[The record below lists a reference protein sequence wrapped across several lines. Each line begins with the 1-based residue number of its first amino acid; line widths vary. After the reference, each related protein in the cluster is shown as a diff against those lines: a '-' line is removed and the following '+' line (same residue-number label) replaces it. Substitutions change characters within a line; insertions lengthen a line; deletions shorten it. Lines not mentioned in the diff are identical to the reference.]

1 MCTKK
6 SHENELL
13 AFYCKKCKACV
24 CDKCRRSRHNHH
36 PTVDIHQ
43 AAEQRRADI
52 EEIVEEMKKEIAR
65 YEEFAKSTRES
76 LKKSR
81 EKITSVRN
89 EVMTSV
95 EELIR
100 LLHDHEEAMITSLDK
115 IERKEQREHEA
126 KLQQFQGPIN
136 QIQNHIERFNG
147 ILQRKKSLEILQAHH
162 DLIER
167 CRGLINAEKPNIRK
181 PSHARYKANKENMEK
196 ARSALLALGKV
207 TVITTD
213 PLTSNGIHQFELG
226 SEVTFKT
233 MINDAD
239 GNRCYNEQDLLDVE
253 FQSPSGKV
261 ARHKIAPRKDGEYSV
276 TYKPDYV
283 GKHEVLIAVNGEPLT
298 GSPWSVH
305 VMPHPYKFVT
315 SLFTKE
321 GQRRCDFPSSIAID
335 DKSEKVAVTYY
346 ENRVQ
351 LFHLQGTYLTAEAQ
365 ISTKHQTRPT
375 SVAYTKSGELIVVAS
390 NKIACFDESY
400 KFRKHVNNRH
410 LKKPDRLS
418 IAPDGR
424 MVVCD
429 SGYSAVKVLSSDGLR
444 LLLTISDPDRV
455 TPWYAVCHQNMFFVS
470 YPESSIVK
478 VFSEN
483 GVFLYNIGPSE
494 SGDGHLSSP
503 VGFAIDRFNNL
514 VVCDQHKARLQIF
527 TLDGN
532 LLNTIEGQHT
542 GLTGPCSVAVS
553 STGQLFVTDLDRSCV
568 YVFQ

>member
-1 MCTKK
+1 M
-6 SHENELL
+6 
-13 AFYCKKCKACV
+13 
-24 CDKCRRSRHNHH
+24 
-36 PTVDIHQ
+36 DIHQ

-239 GNRCYNEQDLLDVE
+239 GNRYYNEQDLLDVE

-261 ARHKIAPRKDGEYSV
+261 VRHKIVPSKDGEYSV

-283 GKHEVLIAVNGEPLT
+283 GKHKVLIAVNGEPLT
-298 GSPWSVH
+298 GSPWRVH
-305 VMPHPYKFVT
+305 VTPHPYKYLP
-315 SLFTKE
+315 SLF
-321 GQRRCDFPSSIAID
+321 RRRQSQCDCPSSIAID
-335 DKSEKVAVTYY
+335 EKSENVAVTYC

-351 LFHLQGTYLTAEAQ
+351 LFQLQGTCLTAIKQ
-365 ISTKHQTRPT
+365 IGTTRPT
-375 SVAYTKSGELIVVAS
+375 SVAFTKSGELIVVAS
-390 NKIACFDESY
+390 NKIARYDQSY
-400 KFRKHVNNRH
+400 KFIKHLNNKH
-410 LKKPDRLS
+410 LKKPEHLS

-429 SGYSAVKVLSSDGLR
+429 SGYNAVNVLSSDGLR

-455 TPWYAVCHQNMFFVS
+455 TPWYAVCHQNMFLFPIPNQVLLR
-470 YPESSIVK
+470 
-478 VFSEN
+478 FSARM
-483 GVFLYNIGPSE
+483 GCFCTISAPQS
-494 SGDGHLSSP
+494 
-503 VGFAIDRFNNL
+503 L
-514 VVCDQHKARLQIF
+514 VMD
-527 TLDGN
+527 T
-532 LLNTIEGQHT
+532 
-542 GLTGPCSVAVS
+542 
-553 STGQLFVTDLDRSCV
+553 
-568 YVFQ
+568 